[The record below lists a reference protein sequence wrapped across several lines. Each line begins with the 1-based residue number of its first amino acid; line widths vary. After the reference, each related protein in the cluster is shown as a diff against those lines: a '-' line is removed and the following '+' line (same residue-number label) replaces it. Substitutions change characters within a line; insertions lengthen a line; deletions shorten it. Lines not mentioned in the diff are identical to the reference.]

1 MSSAFFN
8 SIDFVF
14 YIFFLCLVD
23 CQWGTWNSWESTCTK
38 SCGEGSQMR
47 TRGKQ
52 QLAQDGGTD
61 CPGSDQES
69 KSCNPQPCPGK
80 KYCTF
85 LEVHS
90 NT

>member
-1 MSSAFFN
+1 
-8 SIDFVF
+8 
-14 YIFFLCLVD
+14 
-23 CQWGTWNSWESTCTK
+23 
-38 SCGEGSQMR
+38 MR